1 MKLAYLIPVWLKYM
15 EYRKP
20 RNMYRWGRKNLAYLI
35 EEITLGYDI
44 TKNDELSI
52 PLIGGR

>member
-1 MKLAYLIPVWLKYM
+1 MKLAYLIPMWLKYM

-20 RNMYRWGRKNLAYLI
+20 KNMYRWGRKNLAYLI